1 MRDRETGRSRG
12 FGFVTYSSEEEAS
25 NAISGLNETSL
36 DGRQIK
42 VNLANARPSQG
53 GGGYGGGGTG
63 GTGGYGGGQGGYGGG
78 GGGYQGGGGYG
89 GGQGGGGYGGYG
101 GGSGYGASGY
111 GMFFLGLLT
120 LSLWCIDDP
129 QRSAKLQVAEVIK
142 DKEAHM
148 AVEDTVVRP
157 MANKVV
163 AQLVVDM
170 VNKATPVAKLAME
183 PVREVMGPREE
194 VNIRLKA
201 VNKVTAEEQLDMEAT
216 ARAAKATAELPQ
228 VARAAMVAPDT
239 KPGNAPS
246 STASR
251 LCRLD
256 LVSPSMFRHPHSL
269 PT

>member
-1 MRDRETGRSRG
+1 MPLAASMKHRSMDAKSRSTSPTLARAKA
-12 FGFVTYSSEEEAS
+12 VAAMEAVELVEVV
-25 NAISGLNETSL
+25 AM
-36 DGRQIK
+36 
-42 VNLANARPSQG
+42 VAARVDMEVEVAD
-53 GGGYGGGGTG
+53 TKEVAA
-63 GTGGYGGGQGGYGGG
+63 TEV
-78 GGGYQGGGGYG
+78 
-89 GGQGGGGYGGYG
+89 
-101 GGSGYGASGY
+101 
-111 GMFFLGLLT
+111 
-120 LSLWCIDDP
+120 
-129 QRSAKLQVAEVIK
+129 AKAAVDTEDTVAEVIK